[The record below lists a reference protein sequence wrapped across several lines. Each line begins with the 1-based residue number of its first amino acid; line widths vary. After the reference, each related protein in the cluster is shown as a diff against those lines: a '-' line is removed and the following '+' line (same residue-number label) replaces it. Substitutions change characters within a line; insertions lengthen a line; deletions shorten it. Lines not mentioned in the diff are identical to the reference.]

1 MRHKALKEWTEGA
14 GLKEVNRKRRAPE
27 KRGWQGGDCPPL
39 LNEPQCGHNLLG
51 QSSSPLSSQ
60 RVLSGPPDSP
70 TGASQVWGPP
80 SQSPP
85 SPCAGSAALVETSTQ
100 DKFIRQQP
108 MRVQLWLYVTLKSLS
123 VFPNSAFSL

>member
-51 QSSSPLSSQ
+51 QSCSLLSSQ

-85 SPCAGSAALVETSTQ
+85 SPCAGCCSRSNQHTGQVYPTAAYESSIMALRDFEVI
-100 DKFIRQQP
+100 KC
-108 MRVQLWLYVTLKSLS
+108 
-123 VFPNSAFSL
+123 FS